1 MKNYLKNKASI
12 KILNTQY
19 SVALPEKRG
28 CHLIRKSC
36 IFIQNKME
44 TNCLIGRMKNEM
56 KCRIHNEVF
65 YENFDDAII

>member
-28 CHLIRKSC
+28 CHLIRKDSFLLNTTKWKP
-36 IFIQNKME
+36 I
-44 TNCLIGRMKNEM
+44 
-56 KCRIHNEVF
+56 V
-65 YENFDDAII
+65 